1 MQPVRIGM
9 NAAVVLLVLLLS
21 VPLQL
26 LLSSSL
32 SSSPS
37 VEQGDNSGDVT
48 GPRAEAVEQLMD
60 TAESLFDT
68 VHSTIMYYSTWN
80 HLKELVLV
88 PYRKTPRTNLKSTVF
103 KSKAGTTTILIS
115 SMDDTKTKK
124 KRSTSASATAGSTS
138 ASKTSSSTRSSV
150 STQAGKMGSNSGTQR
165 EAIVKQQFHKS
176 KSGSQQNSPN
186 TETEK
191 VQTGSKM
198 KTSTKTEESDSKS
211 QVIEEVSR
219 AKEVDEYLMNE
230 VYFGQSKK
238 PRDLSVK
245 FSVGRIVRHKTANY
259 EGVVIGW
266 DEVAKAP
273 DKWIRHYY
281 GNRKGVE
288 LTTHYLVL
296 VDSKYIA
303 SGTPYYYVP
312 QEDLEF
318 GALQQLRCPE
328 VSEFFERFQNG
339 RYVPKPWLRDR
350 YPMD

>member
-37 VEQGDNSGDVT
+37 VEQGDDSGDVT
-48 GPRAEAVEQLMD
+48 DARTEAVEQLVD
-60 TAESLFDT
+60 TAESIFDT
-68 VHSTIMYYSTWN
+68 LHSTVAYYSTWN

-115 SMDDTKTKK
+115 GMDDTKTKK
-124 KRSTSASATAGSTS
+124 KSTSASATASST
-138 ASKTSSSTRSSV
+138 KTSSSTRSSV
-150 STQAGKMGSNSGTQR
+150 SSQAGKMGSNSGTQR
-165 EAIVKQQFHKS
+165 EATVKQQFHKS
-176 KSGSQQNSPN
+176 KSSSQQNTPDI
-186 TETEK
+186 ETEK

-198 KTSTKTEESDSKS
+198 KTSTKTGESNSKS

-238 PRDLSVK
+238 PRDRRSLAVK
-245 FSVGRIVRHKTANY
+245 FSVGQIVRHKTANY
-259 EGVVIGW
+259 VGVVIGW

-273 DKWIRHYY
+273 DKWIKHYY

-288 LTTHYLVL
+288 LTTHYHVL
-296 VDSKYIA
+296 IDSKYIA

-318 GALQQLRCPE
+318 GPLQQLRCPE
-328 VSEFFERFQNG
+328 VSEYFERFQSG
-339 RYVPKPWLRDR
+339 RYVPKPWLRVR